1 MCLFR
6 ANMRATNTRKNWSNI
21 GIPCDSDVVE
31 AEIASATA
39 TDTEAVVV
47 VVCCSALIA
56 DAVRSKTNN

>member
-1 MCLFR
+1 MPVSGKYAR
-6 ANMRATNTRKNWSNI
+6 NKHARIGSNI
-21 GIPCDSDVVE
+21 GIPCNSDVVE